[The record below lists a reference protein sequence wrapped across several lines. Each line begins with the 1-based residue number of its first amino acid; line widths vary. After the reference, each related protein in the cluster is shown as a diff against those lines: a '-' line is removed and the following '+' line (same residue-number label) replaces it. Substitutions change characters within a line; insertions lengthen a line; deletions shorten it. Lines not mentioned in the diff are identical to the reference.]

1 MGSSLGGLF
10 TLYTL
15 FNDTNLFDRYICTSP
30 AVTWDNGVE
39 FKYEKD
45 YAEKN
50 SKLPVKLFMAIG
62 GYEPQMPFDKIVGAI
77 KDAKFEGLGFQTK
90 VIEGVGHSGGKSDG
104 YTRGMQFVFKRTPVA
119 VAPEVLQQYAGN
131 YEAGPGFVIKLAVE
145 DSNLVAYIP
154 GEIKETLHASSD
166 KDFYVIG
173 AYANVHFKKDES
185 GKVTG
190 FELEQYAGKS
200 FIKKAD

>member
-1 MGSSLGGLF
+1 M
-10 TLYTL
+10 
-15 FNDTNLFDRYICTSP
+15 
-30 AVTWDNGVE
+30 
-39 FKYEKD
+39 
-45 YAEKN
+45 
-50 SKLPVKLFMAIG
+50 
-62 GYEPQMPFDKIVGAI
+62 
-77 KDAKFEGLGFQTK
+77 
-90 VIEGVGHSGGKSDG
+90 
-104 YTRGMQFVFKRTPVA
+104 
-119 VAPEVLQQYAGN
+119 
-131 YEAGPGFVIKLAVE
+131 IKLAVE